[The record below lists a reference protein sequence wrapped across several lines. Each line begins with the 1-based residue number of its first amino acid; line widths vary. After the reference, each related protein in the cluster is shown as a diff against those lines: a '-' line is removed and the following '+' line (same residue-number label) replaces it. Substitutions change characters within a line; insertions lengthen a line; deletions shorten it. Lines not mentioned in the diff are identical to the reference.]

1 MTKPFQSR
9 ELIARVSLQV
19 QLGKR
24 RRLLEEA
31 FSTRLEE
38 VEKRR
43 EAAELERK
51 RQELLI
57 DVTSHELR
65 NPTSAIIQCS
75 QMIGED
81 IAALRESVQQ
91 AVASGQAIAAT
102 EELVKQL
109 IATEELCQ
117 NINQCGQSQSRR
129 SPSQRR
135 IRCSV
140 SSNSLVS
147 ILSGIAD
154 DVLALARINLDML
167 QFTYQST
174 NIRTR
179 AREVVTPFA
188 LEAKA
193 KGIELVLD
201 LNDRSLDLVP
211 HVMTDPYR
219 LGQTLINLVSNG
231 LRYSG
236 DGPIKRVLIDFAM
249 RPEPPS

>member
-1 MTKPFQSR
+1 
-9 ELIARVSLQV
+9 
-19 QLGKR
+19 
-24 RRLLEEA
+24 
-31 FSTRLEE
+31 
-38 VEKRR
+38 
-43 EAAELERK
+43 
-51 RQELLI
+51 
-57 DVTSHELR
+57 
-65 NPTSAIIQCS
+65 
-75 QMIGED
+75 
-81 IAALRESVQQ
+81 
-91 AVASGQAIAAT
+91 
-102 EELVKQL
+102 
-109 IATEELCQ
+109 
-117 NINQCGQSQSRR
+117 
-129 SPSQRR
+129 
-135 IRCSV
+135 V